1 LIFTDKI
8 ENGTPNTMKYIYF
21 PTALIGLAALILIPY
36 ATKPFTQLPVTSE
49 VEAQTSEDTL
59 DVYLSRLAW
68 TYECT
73 GDCFKAQVNDQQY
86 KRIDSNNAYSYGCLQ
101 FQQATYLQMAKKYK
115 IDPWA
120 DGGIYNCDNQLKLAR
135 AMFLE
140 DKKAAAQHWY
150 TSVYTRGLGLPK
162 I

>member
-1 LIFTDKI
+1 
-8 ENGTPNTMKYIYF
+8 MKKLSSISI
-21 PTALIGLAALILIPY
+21 ALIGLVFLIAVPL
-36 ATKPFTQLPVTSE
+36 ATKPYTIPATVATSTPKYVGE
-49 VEAQTSEDTL
+49 GDEL

-73 GDCFKAQVNDQQY
+73 GPCFKAQIAHQPY
-86 KRIDSNNAYSYGCLQ
+86 KRIDSNDAYSYGCFQ
-101 FQQATYLQMAKKYK
+101 FQEQTYLNAAEKYK
-115 IDPWA
+115 MDPWKG
-120 DGGIYNCDNQLKLAR
+120 DGIYDCDNQWQLAR

-140 DKKAAAQHWY
+140 DKEAAAQHWY